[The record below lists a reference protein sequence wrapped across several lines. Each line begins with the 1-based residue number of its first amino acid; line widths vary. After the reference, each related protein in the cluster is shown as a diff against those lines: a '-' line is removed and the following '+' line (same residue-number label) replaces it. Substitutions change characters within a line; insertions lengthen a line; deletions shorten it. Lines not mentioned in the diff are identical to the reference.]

1 MGTILTL
8 ARLMATTGLA
18 GSRVECSS
26 APGRG
31 ITDTGAGA
39 DGVLAGDV
47 AIMAMAAGAMGTAA
61 VAMAT
66 DVDSLADAALH
77 VVRLA
82 ASTGQLVVGFMAVL

>member
-1 MGTILTL
+1 
-8 ARLMATTGLA
+8 MATTALA

-26 APGRG
+26 ELGRG

-47 AIMAMAAGAMGTAA
+47 AIMAMAAEATGTVA

-82 ASTGQLVVGFMAVL
+82 ASMGQLAVDFMAVL